1 MSEIFHNK
9 KLNKNKTRDIGILIS
24 DPLSVALDMSTNP
37 DFQFSKFKIGG
48 KNILKWG
55 LNSI

>member
-48 KNILKWG
+48 KKHLKVR
-55 LNSI
+55 IK